1 MSYKLRSDNIS
12 LCFEILASI
21 RFMEEKNRQRYL
33 PPFSQAMPLPAA
45 RLLTNSQTDYLF
57 GNLNESMPVNFNDFM
72 PGNLNE

>member
-1 MSYKLRSDNIS
+1 
-12 LCFEILASI
+12 
-21 RFMEEKNRQRYL
+21 MEEKNRQRYL